1 MKTYK
6 TVCSQQYA
14 ANIERDRKQTPTKS
28 KRKDERQF
36 TTLSCTNKIFTRCD
50 DFPEGLNA
58 EDKAANAEARWVG
71 PP

>member
-1 MKTYK
+1 MQLTLKETESRLLQ
-6 TVCSQQYA
+6 SQ
-14 ANIERDRKQTPTKS
+14 
-28 KRKDERQF
+28 RKDERQF

-50 DFPEGLNA
+50 DFPEDGLNA